1 MQALRFS
8 RFLRFPYWRRDA
20 RGATALEFALLATP
34 MLWLVLG
41 TVEFGRW
48 MWMKQALQATAAEAA
63 RCMAVLNP
71 SCASGAAYS
80 SSNTTRYVQGL
91 ASAWGVSL
99 TTAQITLNRAASS
112 GSVTGLSEVQLSYS
126 FQSVV
131 STFVPGLSGTMAAKR
146 SQSFCAFGVHA
157 ASAMAGRRG
166 KTRRLK

>member
-1 MQALRFS
+1 M
-8 RFLRFPYWRRDA
+8 RRRSGTHSSGRHRGGRHRSGLA
-20 RGATALEFALLATP
+20 RDRRAVTALEFALLATP

-71 SCASGAAYS
+71 SCASGSAYS

-131 STFVPGLSGTMAAKR
+131 STFVPGLSGTMALT
-146 SQSFCAFGVHA
+146 GHA
-157 ASAMAGRRG
+157 YVSNWQ
-166 KTRRLK
+166 